1 MKSNWTQIL
10 VFTILALVLGFVL
23 GRITGGPIS
32 HHGDMEHRI
41 IKKHGGDGEHM
52 VWHSEDERDMIFIE
66 GDEEALKVTVEA
78 LESSG
83 FEGDTLIDGANISIT
98 RDGDELHLEVKK
110 EVKDGDAPGKKVV
123 IEKEVENKD

>member
-23 GRITGGPIS
+23 GRITGGPGS

-41 IKKHGGDGEHM
+41 IKKHVGDGEHM

-66 GDEEALKVTVEA
+66 RDEEALTVTVDA

-83 FEGDTLIDGANISIT
+83 FEGDTLIDG
-98 RDGDELHLEVKK
+98 DELHVKVK
-110 EVKDGDAPGKKVV
+110 MEVKDGDGPGKKVV

>member
-1 MKSNWTQIL
+1 
-10 VFTILALVLGFVL
+10 
-23 GRITGGPIS
+23 
-32 HHGDMEHRI
+32 
-41 IKKHGGDGEHM
+41 M

-110 EVKDGDAPGKKVV
+110 EVKDGDGPGKKVV

>member
-1 MKSNWTQIL
+1 MKGNWTQIL

-23 GRITGGPIS
+23 GRITGGPSS
-32 HHGDMEHRI
+32 HHGDMEHRM
-41 IKKHGGDGEHM
+41 IKKHLGGEEHM

-66 GDEEALKVTVEA
+66 GDEEALTVTVEA

-98 RDGDELHLEVKK
+98 RDGDELHVEVKK
-110 EVKDGDAPGKKVV
+110 QVKDGDGPGKKVV
-123 IEKEVENKD
+123 IEKEVEN